1 MKRKQWI
8 ILVILALIVPIILN
22 IIIDSTNPLDSIRV
36 VGTEVN
42 WLGFYGSYIGAL
54 IGALIT
60 LYAMF
65 RESKNNALNIMINNQ
80 ENLIKDLREQLSA
93 RISTLTFSKIGNFA
107 LYTTKENLPVDK
119 SQIDSALKELND
131 YHTKATQEYNAWGT
145 MYADD
150 TRKIVKQFNG
160 AYLECITQYHT
171 DINTITRKLYDLK
184 NLDSHE
190 DFKNFNEW
198 LKVFCV
204 DLSEHQQKFVKEL
217 FRIARIWLQS
227 EKDKFENLQKQL
239 QSSGIRINNDH
250 SE

>member
-1 MKRKQWI
+1 MNKKLWI
-8 ILVILALIVPIILN
+8 ILIILALVTPVILN
-22 IIIDSTNPLDSIRV
+22 IIIGSTNPLDSINIA
-36 VGTEVN
+36 GTEEDRVDF
-42 WLGFYGSYIGAL
+42 WGAYIGAL

-107 LYTTKENLPVDK
+107 LYTTKENLPIDK
-119 SQIDSALKELND
+119 SQIDSALKELDD

-150 TRKIVKQFNG
+150 TRKIVKQFNT
-160 AYLECITQYHT
+160 AYLKCITQYHN
-171 DINTITRKLYDLK
+171 DINTISRKLYDLK

-198 LKVFCV
+198 LKGFCE
-204 DLSEHQQKFVKEL
+204 DLSEHQQKFVHEL
-217 FRIARIWLQS
+217 FRIAKEWLQF
-227 EKDKFENLQKQL
+227 EKDKLDNLQKQL
-239 QSSGIRINNDH
+239 QSFGIRINNDY
-250 SE
+250 SK